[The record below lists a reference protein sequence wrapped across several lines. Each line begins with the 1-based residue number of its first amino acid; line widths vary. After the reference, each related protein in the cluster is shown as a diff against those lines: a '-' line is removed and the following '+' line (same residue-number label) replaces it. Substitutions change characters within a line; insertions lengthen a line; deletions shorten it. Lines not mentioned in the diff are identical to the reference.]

1 MASRVVHLGP
11 TWSVRTVDRVKK
23 LVPDP
28 EPCNYDD
35 FAQLRADGFDG
46 PNCDCRG
53 RCSRLGVADLSHR
66 PQPRSTAFVAPTAQ
80 TKSLRATR
88 VAEASVTV
96 LPNVGRVGGC
106 FRLQVRLAGARML
119 TFGLFE
125 MLTFPHRLVLS
136 FASVWDGLD
145 ARDSWAFRAF
155 L

>member
-53 RCSRLGVADLSHR
+53 RCGRLGVADLSHR
-66 PQPRSTAFVAPTAQ
+66 PPTARTRHRMEAPPLCAAQ
-80 TKSLRATR
+80 PSWRPRRRRRASAPLGSQR
-88 VAEASVTV
+88 PA
-96 LPNVGRVGGC
+96 
-106 FRLQVRLAGARML
+106 
-119 TFGLFE
+119 
-125 MLTFPHRLVLS
+125 
-136 FASVWDGLD
+136 
-145 ARDSWAFRAF
+145 
-155 L
+155 